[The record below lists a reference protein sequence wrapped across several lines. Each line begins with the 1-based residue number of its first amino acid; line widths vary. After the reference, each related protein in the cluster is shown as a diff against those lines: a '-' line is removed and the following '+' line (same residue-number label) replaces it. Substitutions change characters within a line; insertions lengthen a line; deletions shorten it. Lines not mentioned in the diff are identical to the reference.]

1 MKLYNTTVKI
11 LALGSVLMFGACNDF
26 DDINDNPDVPTQPAA
41 QFLLTEVLY
50 QSGNQTTTNGF
61 VNTAPMMQYF
71 GQDDFNDVD
80 HYNIQS
86 NYPLWTLNY
95 KLIGNLNDILDDS
108 RSNESMKATAKI
120 MKAFI
125 GAQLTDLYGPVPFLE
140 AGYANNTT
148 PKYDKQQDVY
158 TAENGVLSLLE
169 QAVAELKL
177 SKGQISGDI
186 MFNGDKDKWI
196 KFANALQVKYLLRI
210 AHVYPAA
217 KSRLQSLADGGELLM
232 SNEDNALISYGFE
245 PNHWYLSKERSGS
258 YKLLRITTTIL
269 NMLQDREDPRL
280 TFYYAPND
288 QNEFK
293 PIEPGSN
300 ERDGSYTG
308 LQDEN
313 YRAQNILDMVFATY
327 FGQEFA
333 LAEAIKRGYITG
345 DAKAHYENAVK
356 AAFDYRNIEIPG
368 DYLTKASKGQWNDSL
383 ERILVQKYIAN
394 NTIGFE
400 AWLDYKRTGF
410 PVLPPAL
417 NNENGDKI
425 PMRFKYPSEESF
437 ANAIH
442 YNEAINWIGQ
452 NNYNSRSWWENN

>member
-1 MKLYNTTVKI
+1 MKLNTLIKI
-11 LALGSVLMFGACNDF
+11 GTLGWVLTLTACKDF

-50 QSGNQTTTNGF
+50 QSGDQTTTNGF
-61 VNTAPMMQYF
+61 VNSAPMMQYY
-71 GQDDFNDVD
+71 GQDDFNDID

-95 KLIGNLNDILDDS
+95 KLIGNLNDILDDTK
-108 RSNESMKATAKI
+108 SNEAVKATAKI

-140 AGYANNTT
+140 AGYANNIT
-148 PKYDKQQDVY
+148 PKYDKQQEVY

-169 QAVAELKL
+169 QAVDKL
-177 SKGQISGDI
+177 NNTKGQIQGDV
-186 MFNGDKDKWI
+186 MFNGDKSKWV

-210 AHVYPAA
+210 AHVYPQA
-217 KSRLQSLADGGELLM
+217 KSRLQTLADGGALLT
-232 SNEDNALISYGFE
+232 SNADNALIGYNFE
-245 PNHWYLSKERSGS
+245 PNHWYLSTARSGS

-269 NMLQDREDPRL
+269 NLLQDREDPRL

-288 QNEFK
+288 QNEFV
-293 PIEPGSN
+293 PLEPGSN
-300 ERDGSYTG
+300 ERNGSYTG
-308 LQDEN
+308 LQDDN
-313 YRAQNILDMVFATY
+313 YRAHNVLDMVFATY

-333 LAEAIKRGYITG
+333 LAEAINRGYITG
-345 DAKAHYENAVK
+345 DEKMHYNQAVQ
-356 AAFDYRNIEIPG
+356 AVFDYRNIDLPT
-368 DYLTKASKGQWNDSL
+368 DYLTAETKGLWNGSL
-383 ERILVQKYIAN
+383 ERILIQKYIAN

-400 AWLDYKRTGF
+400 GWLDYKRTG
-410 PVLPPAL
+410 LPNLTPAL
-417 NNENGDKI
+417 NNENGNKI

-437 ANAIH
+437 ANAEH

-452 NNYNSRSWWENN
+452 NNYDSRSWWEKN